1 MFVTIL
7 ESVSGKILPID
18 GHALERLVCDVDA
31 RVQNGDFDAFT
42 GEEGGMSPDRCYA
55 PAALAR
61 LVVRAVDVVDILRV
75 ER

>member
-7 ESVSGKILPID
+7 ESVSGKILRLD
-18 GHALERLVCDVDA
+18 RHVLECRMRVVDA